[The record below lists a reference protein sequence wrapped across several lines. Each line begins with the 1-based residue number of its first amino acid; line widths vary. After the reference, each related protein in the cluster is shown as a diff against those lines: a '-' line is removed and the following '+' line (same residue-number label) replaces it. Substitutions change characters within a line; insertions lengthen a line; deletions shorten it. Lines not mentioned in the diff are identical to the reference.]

1 MIRIWNCFFLVRQL
15 VEHSSMAWGMC
26 QGKCCWR
33 RQSLLAASTLPP
45 AKEYFSEMCS
55 IPQDFFHYPRSLISL
70 LKHFNLAVA
79 VWLCCGW
86 GRTRLTPVVV
96 GFPPTHTVL
105 IAVCHHE
112 FCWVASHL
120 GGGGEGPPTPR
131 APQPQG
137 GPFQLLQFC
146 DSVIHLYH
154 WAKTETNLQAN
165 MSAINLSNTSSV
177 KVMCVSSSN

>member
-1 MIRIWNCFFLVRQL
+1 MIRIWNCFFLVWQL
-15 VEHSSMAWGMC
+15 VGHSSMAWGRC

-33 RQSLLAASTLPP
+33 RQSPLAASTLPP

-120 GGGGEGPPTPR
+120 GGGGGGPPNPKGPPTPR
-131 APQPQG
+131 RALPT
-137 GPFQLLQFC
+137 LTILWFC
-146 DSVIHLYH
+146 NSFVPLGKNRDKSISQYICHKFKQHLFSKGYVC
-154 WAKTETNLQAN
+154 
-165 MSAINLSNTSSV
+165 IFR
-177 KVMCVSSSN
+177 